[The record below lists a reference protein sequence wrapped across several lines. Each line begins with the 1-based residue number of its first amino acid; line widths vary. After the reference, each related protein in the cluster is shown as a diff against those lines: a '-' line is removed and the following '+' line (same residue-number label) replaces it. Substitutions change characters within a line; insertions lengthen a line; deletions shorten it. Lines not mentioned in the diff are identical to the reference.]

1 MDVVAVM
8 ISRRLPGT
16 ELSDKPSACH
26 NLQALPQHGNV
37 LRRARRVL
45 HDSNPW
51 LPGES
56 GLHLSRMCPCC
67 VAYRR
72 WEVYSAWALALKGP
86 YVFHQSFHRGRCCI
100 LATASSVVFFGG
112 AETGQMTPSDTCIV
126 LCITGGT

>member
-8 ISRRLPGT
+8 ISRRRPGT

-45 HDSNPW
+45 HDSIPW

-56 GLHLSRMCPCC
+56 GLHLSRNVP
-67 VAYRR
+67 
-72 WEVYSAWALALKGP
+72 
-86 YVFHQSFHRGRCCI
+86 
-100 LATASSVVFFGG
+100 
-112 AETGQMTPSDTCIV
+112 V
-126 LCITGGT
+126 LCGIPPLGGVLGVGIGA

>member
-8 ISRRLPGT
+8 ISRRRPGT

-56 GLHLSRMCPCC
+56 G
-67 VAYRR
+67 
-72 WEVYSAWALALKGP
+72 SA
-86 YVFHQSFHRGRCCI
+86 SFPQCARAVWHPAAGRCTRLGHWRLRVPMCFI
-100 LATASSVVFFGG
+100 SLSIEAAVASLQLLPVWSFWWSRNG
-112 AETGQMTPSDTCIV
+112 SDDPI
-126 LCITGGT
+126 

>member
-1 MDVVAVM
+1 MTVTQ
-8 ISRRLPGT
+8 G
-16 ELSDKPSACH
+16 
-26 NLQALPQHGNV
+26 
-37 LRRARRVL
+37 
-45 HDSNPW
+45 

-56 GLHLSRMCPCC
+56 GLHLSRNVPVL
-67 VAYRR
+67 VASRR

-86 YVFHQSFHRGRCCI
+86 YVFHHSSHRGLRCI